1 MIVTVSIPALLRR
14 GMKVKDN
21 EKIRESEVINREV
34 EELEEKIAPV
44 RA

>member
-1 MIVTVSIPALLRR
+1 MIVIVVDSRLIRR
-14 GMKVKDN
+14 GMNVKDN